1 MDNREKILQDVTPE
15 KIAYYAVKI
24 LDNKKAKDIKLLKV
38 DKKTVIADY
47 FVICTGNSVTQI
59 KSLADELEYKL
70 TDAGV
75 PYLRIEGNASNE
87 WRVLDLKDIIIHI
100 FSNEARDFY
109 KLEKLWAD
117 AEEIDIKNIL
127 TE

>member
-1 MDNREKILQDVTPE
+1 MDKNEKFLTDASPVEVAT
-15 KIAYYAVKI
+15 YAVKV
-24 LDNKKAKDIKLLKV
+24 LDEKKAGDIKLLKI

-47 FVICTGNSVTQI
+47 FVICTGNSATQI

-70 TDAGV
+70 GEAGV
-75 PYLRIEGNASNE
+75 PYMRLEGGASNE

-100 FSNEARDFY
+100 FSREARDFY

-117 AEEIDIKNIL
+117 AEEIDVKDIIG
-127 TE
+127 